1 MKKSHLIIVAL
12 FFGATAHGQSLKA
25 GFENLSKQKYDDAA
39 KVFSKA
45 LDKGNETLAAMY
57 GMGLVYNTPEYQ
69 GFNSIKAFRMVRNA
83 NDRYGRASANVKKV
97 CSTIY
102 GFDGETI
109 NAKMNEI
116 AKAELDK
123 IIKTNAQQDY
133 EWFITNYDGANNQV
147 AEAKKRLAE
156 LLWHQVDSAGVFRGY
171 KKFADDYPES
181 EYAAT
186 ALKKYEEGWKSIC
199 REYYSEG
206 EIRQMQR
213 FAKQYPDYPFY
224 TENDKQDFATA
235 ETAEKLML
243 YSRYNSA
250 YEEYY
255 KKYIDQAAPLPLAY
269 VALLRMISPYLDFGR
284 WDEAAN
290 ILKEYRDKFPNYASG
305 IDKTIEI
312 LKEKSNKTASKSF
325 SANINTEGDE
335 YAPVLTAD
343 GRTLYFCGHGR
354 ADNIGGED
362 MFTSVKQIDGTWS
375 KPRAMNEFNTPFGNE
390 APLAVSPDGNMLLI
404 YKDSNIYFAT
414 KRYQGWSTMQKMEEL
429 NSINA
434 WDADASFSPD
444 GNAIFFISDRHGNI
458 GRHHPHEELFHGSQS
473 GNTDIYVC
481 VKKSDDTW
489 SEPVNLGNVINTPF
503 AERSPMLAPDMKTLY
518 FSSDGHYG
526 LGRLDVF
533 MSQRLSDTSWTQ
545 WSEPVNIGKEIN
557 TSDNDYNYALMPDGK
572 SVFFTKF
579 SNSGSDICIAE
590 LPEGKRPKAVAS
602 IFGNVKDTQ
611 GKFLPASIKWEDL
624 ETGEILGNLQ
634 CDPTSGHYFITLPG
648 GKNYGYFVEHPGY
661 YPVSGNLNTAKLL
674 TGKNIEHNIIMH
686 SIEDILTGKVSIVLS
701 NIFFN
706 VDKADLKSE
715 SFPELNRL
723 ATFLKSNPS
732 ARLEISGHTDSQGS
746 EQHNKSLSE
755 QRAQSVKNY
764 LVTKGCNTAN
774 ITAVGYGASKP
785 VADNASEKGR
795 AANRRVEFRIL
806 K

>member
-284 WDEAAN
+284 WDEAAD

-305 IDKTIEI
+305 IDKTIAI

-414 KRYQGWSTMQKMEEL
+414 KRYQGWSAMQKMEEL

-481 VKKSDDTW
+481 VKKSDDSW

>member
-181 EYAAT
+181 KYAAT

-284 WDEAAN
+284 WTEAAD

-305 IDKTIEI
+305 IDKTIAI

-354 ADNIGGED
+354 TDNIGGED

-414 KRYQGWSTMQKMEEL
+414 KRYQGWSAMQKMEEL

-481 VKKSDDTW
+481 VKKNDDTW

-533 MSQRLSDTSWTQ
+533 MSQRLNDTSWTQ

-686 SIEDILTGKVSIVLS
+686 SIDDILTGKVSIVLS

>member
-284 WDEAAN
+284 WDEAAD

-305 IDKTIEI
+305 IDKTIAI

-335 YAPVLTAD
+335 YAPVLTAV

-362 MFTSVKQIDGTWS
+362 MFTSLKQIDGTWS

-414 KRYQGWSTMQKMEEL
+414 KRYQGWSAMQKMEEL

-481 VKKSDDTW
+481 VKKSDDSW

>member
-1 MKKSHLIIVAL
+1 MKKSHLIIVTMFLA
-12 FFGATAHGQSLKA
+12 ATAHGQSLKA
-25 GFENLSKQKYDDAA
+25 GFENISKQKYDDAA
-39 KVFSKA
+39 KVFTKA

-57 GMGLVYNTPEYQ
+57 GMGLVYYSSDYQ
-69 GFNSIKAFRMVRNA
+69 GHNTIKAFRMVRNA
-83 NDRYGRASANVKKV
+83 NDRYGRASASAKKV
-97 CSTIY
+97 CSQIY

-116 AKAELDK
+116 AKAELDR

-133 EWFITNYDGANNQV
+133 EWFITNYEGADSQV
-147 AEAKKRLAE
+147 AEAKKRLAA
-156 LLWHQVDSAGVFRGY
+156 LLWRQVDSAGVFRGY

-186 ALKKYEEGWKSIC
+186 ALQKYEEGWKAIC
-199 REYYSEG
+199 HDYYSEG
-206 EIRQMQR
+206 EIMQMRR

-224 TENDKQDFATA
+224 TEKDKEDFATA
-235 ETAEKLML
+235 EMAEKLMF
-243 YSRYNSA
+243 YGRYNTA
-250 YEEYY
+250 YEDYY

-269 VALLRMISPYLDFGR
+269 VAVLRMISQYLDFGR

-290 ILKEYRDKFPNYASG
+290 ILKEYRDKFPTNTSA
-305 IDKTIEI
+305 IDKTIAI

-325 SANINTEGDE
+325 SNAINTEGDE

-362 MFTSVKQIDGTWS
+362 MFISVKQTDGTWS
-375 KPRAMNEFNTPFGNE
+375 KPRLMGEFNTPIGNE

-404 YKDSNIYFAT
+404 YKDSNIYYAR
-414 KRYQGWSTMQKMEEL
+414 KRYQGWSQMQKMESL
-429 NSINA
+429 NSLSA

-444 GNAIFFISDRHGNI
+444 GNAIFFISDRVGNI

-481 VKKSDDTW
+481 VKKGDDTW
-489 SEPVNLGNVINTPF
+489 GEPVNLGKVINTPF

-579 SNSGSDICIAE
+579 SNGGSDICIAE

-686 SIEDILTGKVSIVLS
+686 SIDDILTGKVSIVLS

-785 VADNASEKGR
+785 VADNATEKGR

>member
-284 WDEAAN
+284 WDEAAD

-305 IDKTIEI
+305 IDKTIAI

-362 MFTSVKQIDGTWS
+362 MFTSLKQIDGTWS

-414 KRYQGWSTMQKMEEL
+414 KRYQGWSAMQKMEEL

-481 VKKSDDTW
+481 VKKSDDSW

>member
-1 MKKSHLIIVAL
+1 MKTSHLIILAT
-12 FFGATAHGQSLKA
+12 FFAATANGQSLKA
-25 GFENLSKQKYDDAA
+25 GFENINKQKYDDAA
-39 KVFSKA
+39 KVFTKA

-69 GFNSIKAFRMVRNA
+69 GHNSLKAFRMVRNA
-83 NDRYGRASANVKKV
+83 NDRYARASANIKKV

-102 GFDGETI
+102 GFDNETI
-109 NAKMNEI
+109 YLKMNEI
-116 AKAELDK
+116 AKSELEK
-123 IIKTNAQQDY
+123 VIKTNAQQDY
-133 EWFITNYDGANNQV
+133 EWFIANFEGADQSV
-147 AEAKKRLAE
+147 AEAKKRLGG
-156 LLWHQVDSAGVFRGY
+156 LMWRQVDSAGVFHGY

-181 EYAAT
+181 EFAAT
-186 ALKKYEEGWKSIC
+186 ALQKYKDEWKALC
-199 REYYSEG
+199 NEYYAEG

-224 TENDKQDFATA
+224 TEKDKQNYRTA
-235 ETAEKLML
+235 EMAEKLMF
-243 YSRYNSA
+243 YGRYNPE
-250 YEEYY
+250 YEEFYRD
-255 KKYIDQAAPLPLAY
+255 YIDQAAPLPLAF
-269 VALLRMISPYLDFGR
+269 VAVQRMISQYLDYGR

-290 ILKEYRDKFPNYASG
+290 ILKEFRDKFPNDAAN
-305 IDKTIEI
+305 IDKIIAI
-312 LKEKSNKTASKSF
+312 LKEKSTKTASKSF
-325 SANINTEGDE
+325 SNVINTEGDE

-354 ADNIGGED
+354 ADNVGGED
-362 MFTSVKQIDGTWS
+362 MYISVKQTDGTWS
-375 KPRAMNEFNTPFGNE
+375 KPRQMGEFNTPIGNE

-404 YKDSNIYFAT
+404 YKDSNIYFAR
-414 KRYQGWSTMQKMEEL
+414 KRYQGWSQMQKMESL
-429 NSINA
+429 NSLSA

-444 GNAIFFISDRHGNI
+444 GNAIFFISDRVGNI

-489 SEPVNLGNVINTPF
+489 GEPINLGSVINTPF

-579 SNSGSDICIAE
+579 GNGGSDICIAE
-590 LPEGKRPKAVAS
+590 LPESKRPKAVAS

-611 GKFLPASIKWEDL
+611 GKFLPATIKWEDL
-624 ETGEILGNLQ
+624 ETGEILGTLQ

-648 GKNYGYFVEHPGY
+648 GKNYGYFVEYQGY

-674 TGKNIEHNIIMH
+674 TGTNIEHNIIMH

-706 VDKADLKSE
+706 VDKADLKPE
-715 SFPELNRL
+715 SYPELNRL
-723 ATFLKSNPS
+723 ATFLKSNSS

-746 EQHNKSLSE
+746 EQHNKTLSE

-764 LVTKGCNTAN
+764 LVTKGCNASN

-785 VADNASEKGR
+785 VADNNTEKGR

>member
-1 MKKSHLIIVAL
+1 
-12 FFGATAHGQSLKA
+12 
-25 GFENLSKQKYDDAA
+25 
-39 KVFSKA
+39 
-45 LDKGNETLAAMY
+45 
-57 GMGLVYNTPEYQ
+57 
-69 GFNSIKAFRMVRNA
+69 
-83 NDRYGRASANVKKV
+83 
-97 CSTIY
+97 
-102 GFDGETI
+102 
-109 NAKMNEI
+109 
-116 AKAELDK
+116 
-123 IIKTNAQQDY
+123 
-133 EWFITNYDGANNQV
+133 
-147 AEAKKRLAE
+147 
-156 LLWHQVDSAGVFRGY
+156 
-171 KKFADDYPES
+171 
-181 EYAAT
+181 
-186 ALKKYEEGWKSIC
+186 
-199 REYYSEG
+199 
-206 EIRQMQR
+206 
-213 FAKQYPDYPFY
+213 
-224 TENDKQDFATA
+224 
-235 ETAEKLML
+235 
-243 YSRYNSA
+243 
-250 YEEYY
+250 
-255 KKYIDQAAPLPLAY
+255 
-269 VALLRMISPYLDFGR
+269 
-284 WDEAAN
+284 
-290 ILKEYRDKFPNYASG
+290 
-305 IDKTIEI
+305 
-312 LKEKSNKTASKSF
+312 
-325 SANINTEGDE
+325 
-335 YAPVLTAD
+335 
-343 GRTLYFCGHGR
+343 
-354 ADNIGGED
+354 

-481 VKKSDDTW
+481 VKKSDDSW

>member
-1 MKKSHLIIVAL
+1 MKKTHLIILAT
-12 FFGATAHGQSLKA
+12 FFVATANAQSLKA
-25 GFENLSKQKYDDAA
+25 GFESISKQKYDDAA
-39 KVFSKA
+39 KVFTKA

-57 GMGLVYNTPEYQ
+57 GMGILYNTPEYQ
-69 GFNSIKAFRMVRNA
+69 GYNTLKAFRMVRNA
-83 NDRYGRASANVKKV
+83 NDRYARASANIKKV
-97 CSTIY
+97 CSTVY
-102 GFDGETI
+102 GFDGAAI
-109 NAKMNEI
+109 NEKMNEI
-116 AKAELDK
+116 AKSELNK
-123 IIKTNAQQDY
+123 VIKTNAKQDY
-133 EWFITNYDGANNQV
+133 EWFIANFDGAYNCV
-147 AEAKKRLAE
+147 SEAKKHLGE
-156 LLWHQVDSAGVFRGY
+156 LIWKQVDSAGVFREY

-186 ALKKYEEGWKSIC
+186 ALQKYQEQWKALC
-199 REYYSEG
+199 QEYYAEG
-206 EIRQMQR
+206 EIMQMRR

-224 TENDKQDFATA
+224 TEQDKQNYRTA
-235 ETAEKLML
+235 EMSEKLMF
-243 YSRYNSA
+243 YGRYNPE
-250 YEEYY
+250 YEGFYRD
-255 KKYIDQAAPLPLAY
+255 YIAQAAPRPLAF
-269 VALLRMISPYLDFGR
+269 VAVLRMISQYLDFGR
-284 WDEAAN
+284 WNEAAN
-290 ILKEYRDKFPNYASG
+290 IINEFRDKFPDDEAN
-305 IDKTIEI
+305 IDKIIAI
-312 LKEKSNKTASKSF
+312 LKEKSTKTASKSF
-325 SANINTEGDE
+325 SNSINTEGDE

-362 MFTSVKQIDGTWS
+362 MFTSLKQIDGTWS

-414 KRYQGWSTMQKMEEL
+414 KRYQGWSAMQKMEEL

-481 VKKSDDTW
+481 VKKSDDSW

-648 GKNYGYFVEHPGY
+648 GKNYGYFVEHLGY

-686 SIEDILTGKVSIVLS
+686 SIDDILTGKVSIVLS